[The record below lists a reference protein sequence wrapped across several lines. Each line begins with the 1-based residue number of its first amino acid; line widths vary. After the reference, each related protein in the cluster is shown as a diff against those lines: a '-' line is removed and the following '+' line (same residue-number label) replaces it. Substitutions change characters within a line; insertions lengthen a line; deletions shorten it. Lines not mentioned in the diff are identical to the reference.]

1 MKVFNLSIVF
11 LAIAGIIT
19 SCGQANSNRK
29 QLTSDV
35 DPQTAAL
42 ISQTSSNSSFDSLM
56 QSRQLTT
63 PSSLG
68 TSDQSIIMLA
78 HMKSSNVYKGNIYY
92 GTVLNPYK
100 GEEIT
105 LQFEYHSD
113 KMYSFVKINSSRGQ
127 IYESYQPSQTS
138 QLSFN
143 GRTLSL
149 HSDSNCMMLN
159 NPIDGYEAV
168 ICKQ

>member
-11 LAIAGIIT
+11 LALAAIIT

-29 QLTSDV
+29 QLTSNT

-42 ISQTSSNSSFDSLM
+42 INQTTSNSSFDSLM

-63 PSSLG
+63 GSSLG
-68 TSDQSIIMLA
+68 AGDQSKIMYA
-78 HMKSSNVYKGNIYY
+78 HMTSSNVFKGNIYY
-92 GTVLNPYK
+92 GTVINPYK

-105 LQFEYHSD
+105 LQFEFHSD
-113 KMYSFVKINSSRGQ
+113 KMYSFVKVNSSRGQ
-127 IYESYQPSQTS
+127 IYESYRPSETA

-143 GRTLSL
+143 GRILTL
-149 HSDSNCMMLN
+149 HNDSNCMMLN
-159 NPIDGYEAV
+159 NTIDGYEAV